1 MLRLLYLEMF
11 RLSLTAP
18 FCEKMENNKK
28 NPPEWEGRKTEI
40 NLLGL
45 GQLTGHAR
53 LFTVRS
59 ILRDNALSS
68 GLIDSRRGGA
78 QHFSGRG
85 LGGRGGVKLLDRGL
99 GGGLD
104 HLVAEGLVLNN
115 ADALDSRFNVR
126 QRNSHPRV

>member
-1 MLRLLYLEMF
+1 
-11 RLSLTAP
+11 
-18 FCEKMENNKK
+18 MENNKK

-68 GLIDSRRGGA
+68 GLSAVAVLEAVAASNFLIA
-78 QHFSGRG
+78 
-85 LGGRGGVKLLDRGL
+85 V
-99 GGGLD
+99 
-104 HLVAEGLVLNN
+104 LVADLTILLRRVLCSMTLTRLI
-115 ADALDSRFNVR
+115 ADLMFGKGIHLLRCI
-126 QRNSHPRV
+126 Q